1 MPNLPKYTCTNGS
14 LKDGSNTYTCPSS
27 NDKNCYPDSY
37 TYCHELS
44 SDQKRRLI
52 IGGIIG
58 VVLALIVSGFLSR
71 IPLIGAL
78 GALAINVVLL
88 LIIGAVVYVV
98 YKNSKV
104 KEKPNS
110 YHSPSGVYP
119 LACDREFYADPG
131 TVYPMACPM

>member
-1 MPNLPKYTCTNGS
+1 MPDLPKYPCTNGS
-14 LKDGSNTYTCPSS
+14 LKDGSSTYTCPS
-27 NDKNCYPDSY
+27 NGKNCYPDSY

-52 IGGIIG
+52 IGGVIG

-88 LIIGAVVYVV
+88 VVIGVVVYIL
-98 YKNSKV
+98 YENSKV
-104 KEKPNS
+104 KQKPNS
-110 YHSPSGVYP
+110 YQPPSSVYP
-119 LACDREFYADPG
+119 LACESEFYVNPG